1 MASLITGLDLDLPL
15 LIHTST
21 VHNHAAEQLPWHSH
35 EGIELVFLL
44 RGATFYEFAGG
55 VTRPLPG
62 GHFLVVPARTQHR
75 GGHELRMPSTLV
87 GLVCDL
93 RPHQPSLAMPLT
105 GDELRWLAC
114 RFQKSGAGVYTFS
127 PDLVRILHRLRTE
140 IETWHTHPGNLL
152 HKAVLRTLACA
163 TLLEAASQLG
173 QPHQIPP
180 KEIVAAAVDYLRAHL
195 AEPLQMAELV
205 KHLGLCRAWIYELFS
220 AETGLTPHDYRQRLR
235 LEKAQELLRDTRRTV
250 TDIAFTMGF
259 ESSQH
264 FSRVFRK
271 YAGETPSDYRE
282 RANHESRQ
290 YSGAP

>member
-1 MASLITGLDLDLPL
+1 MASLITGQDLDLPL

-21 VHNHAAEQLPWHSH
+21 VHNHMAEQLPWHSH

-55 VTRPLPG
+55 VTRLLPG
-62 GHFLVVPARTQHR
+62 GHFLVVPARTKHR

-93 RPHQPSLAMPLT
+93 QHHQRSLAMPLT

-114 RFQKSGAGVYTFS
+114 CFKKSGAGVYAFS
-127 PDLVRILHRLRTE
+127 PDLVRILHRLRME
-140 IETWHTHPGNLL
+140 IETWNTHLGNLL

-163 TLLEAASQLG
+163 SLLEAAHQLG
-173 QPHQIPP
+173 QPRRTSP

-205 KHLGLCRAWIYELFS
+205 KHLGLSRAWIYELFS

-235 LEKAQELLRDTRRTV
+235 LENAQALLRDTRRTV
-250 TDIAFTMGF
+250 TDIAFAMGF

-271 YAGETPSDYRE
+271 YAGETPRDYRKHS
-282 RANHESRQ
+282 NYESRP
-290 YSGAP
+290 YPGAP